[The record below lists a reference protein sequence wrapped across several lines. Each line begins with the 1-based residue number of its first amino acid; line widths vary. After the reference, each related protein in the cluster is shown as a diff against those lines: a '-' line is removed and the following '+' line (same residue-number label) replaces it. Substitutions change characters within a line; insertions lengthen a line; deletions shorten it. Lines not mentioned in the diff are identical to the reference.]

1 MQRAVIE
8 KYDFAIFISSFTFF
22 HVTKF
27 DFRNFA
33 NIVPF
38 KAFENHVQTI
48 FDSDF
53 TFHCSANTQMDN
65 DVTPVYLAAQVSH
78 AESLSASISGL
89 NCFLLSQEGHL
100 DVLKFLVESG
110 GSLYVRILIR
120 VLNS

>member
-1 MQRAVIE
+1 M
-8 KYDFAIFISSFTFF
+8 
-22 HVTKF
+22 
-27 DFRNFA
+27 
-33 NIVPF
+33 
-38 KAFENHVQTI
+38 
-48 FDSDF
+48 
-53 TFHCSANTQMDN
+53 
-65 DVTPVYLAAQVSH
+65 TPVYLAAQVSH